1 MRMPFKYK
9 LLVLLFFSTL
19 ITSLWSDNIYLLF
32 LFSLAT
38 WCILP
43 FNKWWDGIGVTLIF
57 FSFAYCAM
65 QYMHDQTGSG
75 FIYLSMIIA
84 PVAYYRFGSWAI
96 CWLEDDKKK
105 LQFLF
110 ISILLYLIP
119 VLLLTIQDIL
129 IVGFVNESR
138 YLLSDI
144 GKEESTLSATIYGLM
159 SSAGIAFVSIIF
171 AESLKLKEKA
181 VFFSLAAIAL
191 VIVVHLINRTGIVL
205 LIVSIILSFGY
216 STGMRLSKVVSSLL
230 LLLLVLVIIIK
241 SGLVSQEIIDAYIE
255 RESGTTDNA
264 TELGGRSGKWQAAI
278 SDLMSS
284 PFGWKRVGY
293 VHNLWLDLAAVA
305 GWITTIPFVVATI
318 NVLKTTF
325 RMIKRHVTPF
335 RLVVVT
341 MVVAMF
347 LNCMVEPVIEA
358 SLLFFVLMMFVWG
371 MLKAESEE
379 MVLNH

>member
-159 SSAGIAFVSIIF
+159 SSAGIAFVSIRIF
-171 AESLKLKEKA
+171 E
-181 VFFSLAAIAL
+181 V
-191 VIVVHLINRTGIVL
+191 
-205 LIVSIILSFGY
+205 
-216 STGMRLSKVVSSLL
+216 
-230 LLLLVLVIIIK
+230 
-241 SGLVSQEIIDAYIE
+241 E
-255 RESGTTDNA
+255 RES
-264 TELGGRSGKWQAAI
+264 
-278 SDLMSS
+278 
-284 PFGWKRVGY
+284 
-293 VHNLWLDLAAVA
+293 
-305 GWITTIPFVVATI
+305 
-318 NVLKTTF
+318 
-325 RMIKRHVTPF
+325 
-335 RLVVVT
+335 
-341 MVVAMF
+341 
-347 LNCMVEPVIEA
+347 
-358 SLLFFVLMMFVWG
+358 SLLFFGSNCFG
-371 MLKAESEE
+371 YCCPFD
-379 MVLNH
+379 

>member
-96 CWLEDDKKK
+96 CWLKK

-318 NVLKTTF
+318 NVLRTTF

>member
-318 NVLKTTF
+318 NVLRTTF

-335 RLVVVT
+335 RL
-341 MVVAMF
+341 VVAMF

>member
-1 MRMPFKYK
+1 
-9 LLVLLFFSTL
+9 
-19 ITSLWSDNIYLLF
+19 
-32 LFSLAT
+32 
-38 WCILP
+38 
-43 FNKWWDGIGVTLIF
+43 
-57 FSFAYCAM
+57 
-65 QYMHDQTGSG
+65 MHDQTGSG

-318 NVLKTTF
+318 NVLRTTF

>member
-1 MRMPFKYK
+1 MIK
-9 LLVLLFFSTL
+9 LVA
-19 ITSLWSDNIYLLF
+19 D
-32 LFSLAT
+32 
-38 WCILP
+38 
-43 FNKWWDGIGVTLIF
+43 
-57 FSFAYCAM
+57 
-65 QYMHDQTGSG
+65 
-75 FIYLSMIIA
+75 SMIIA

-205 LIVSIILSFGY
+205 LITSIILSFGY

-264 TELGGRSGKWQAAI
+264 AELGGRSGKWQAAI

-284 PFGWKRVGY
+284 PLGWKRVGY

-305 GWITTIPFVVATI
+305 GWIATIPFVVATI

-325 RMIKRHVTPF
+325 RMIKRNVTPF

>member
-1 MRMPFKYK
+1 MPFKYK

-32 LFSLAT
+32 LFSLGT

-43 FNKWWDGIGVTLIF
+43 FNKWWDGIGATLIF

-205 LIVSIILSFGY
+205 LITSIILSFGY

-264 TELGGRSGKWQAAI
+264 AELGGRSGKWQAAI

-284 PFGWKRVGY
+284 PLGWKRVGY

-305 GWITTIPFVVATI
+305 GWIATIPFVVATI

-325 RMIKRHVTPF
+325 RMIKRNVTPF

-341 MVVAMF
+341 I
-347 LNCMVEPVIEA
+347 IEA